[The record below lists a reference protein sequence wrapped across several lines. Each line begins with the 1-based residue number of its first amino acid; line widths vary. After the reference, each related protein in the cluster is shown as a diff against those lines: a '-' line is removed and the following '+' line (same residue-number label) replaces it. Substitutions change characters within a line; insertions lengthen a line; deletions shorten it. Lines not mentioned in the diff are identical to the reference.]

1 MPELFLF
8 SANNFTGHCLHFI
21 FAVGLCYNINIFQT
35 FIEFFVV
42 VTVCYFLLLAY
53 VIFVENV
60 MCTDK
65 SNDAVAEELDS
76 RTSRPGPVGIT
87 FEIIDAQTV
96 RDGDDKYVVG
106 ALCVVAKS

>member
-1 MPELFLF
+1 LQLVFVITLT
-8 SANNFTGHCLHFI
+8 S
-21 FAVGLCYNINIFQT
+21 FQLSLN
-35 FIEFFVV
+35 FFVV